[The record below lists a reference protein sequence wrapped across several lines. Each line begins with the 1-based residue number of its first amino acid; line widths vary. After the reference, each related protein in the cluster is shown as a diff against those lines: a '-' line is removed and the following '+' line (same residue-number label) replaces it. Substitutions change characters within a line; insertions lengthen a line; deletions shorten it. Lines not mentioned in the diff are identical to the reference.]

1 MAVLTFLDRDKSFAR
16 PGYSRRLVPPAALF
30 LGSSPTG
37 RYAAAICFLL
47 GSLLTRYAWIWR
59 APLRPM
65 TLTRCSPS
73 SARTKGKFR
82 RRSEGYQGESP

>member
-30 LGSSPTG
+30 FGSSPTG

-47 GSLLTRYAWIWR
+47 GSLLTRYAWIW
-59 APLRPM
+59 AGPASADDPHALF
-65 TLTRCSPS
+65 TLQR
-73 SARTKGKFR
+73 KN
-82 RRSEGYQGESP
+82 